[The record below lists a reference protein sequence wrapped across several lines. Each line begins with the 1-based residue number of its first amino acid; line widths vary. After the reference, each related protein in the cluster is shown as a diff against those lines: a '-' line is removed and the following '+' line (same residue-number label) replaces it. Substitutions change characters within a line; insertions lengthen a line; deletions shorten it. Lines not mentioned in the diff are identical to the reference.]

1 VTGVQTCALPI
12 SLPAGRK
19 VAVLADMLELG
30 EDEREFHRQAGAA
43 VVRWGWD
50 ILVAV
55 GPLAAHIAEEAATSG
70 MPRGDILTFPDSR
83 AAAAEINGL
92 VRDGDLVLV
101 KGSRG
106 MRTDIIV
113 DKLRVRGKE

>member
-1 VTGVQTCALPI
+1 
-12 SLPAGRK
+12 
-19 VAVLADMLELG
+19 MLELG

-43 VVRWGWD
+43 VARLGWD
-50 ILVAV
+50 VLVAV

-70 MPRGDILTFPDSR
+70 LPRANILTFADSR
-83 AAAAEINGL
+83 AAAEAVGRI

-106 MRTDIIV
+106 MRMETIV
-113 DKLRVRGKE
+113 ERLKARGKE